1 MLNNIKILNYTNYYF
16 SGIGGVSMSAL
27 AKYLIRIGKNVYG
40 SDISSSELTDELE
53 FLGVKIDFTQKGKFL
68 TEDCVFVY
76 SSAISTDN
84 EEMLRAKE
92 LKIPIVKRSELLGE
106 ICSQFPISIAVS
118 GSHGK
123 TTTTAMI
130 AQILISGKYLPTV
143 FLGGNSLE
151 YGNLFLGDNNIVLTE
166 ACEYKKNFLNIKP
179 KISTVLN
186 IDNDHLDS
194 YQDLDEEVRVFEKFI
209 KGSIAV
215 INADDVK
222 ANVIFTTSKVTFGI
236 NNQANYIARRI
247 VEKENGI
254 SFSVYQSSIQMGR
267 INLKIKGKHNV
278 YNALCAIAVCSILKV
293 PFKVMKKGL
302 ETFVGVKRR
311 NELILRKDGLDVYA
325 DYAHHPSEI
334 DALLETYKKERD
346 KTLFVF
352 QPHTYSRTE
361 ILMNE
366 FISVLS
372 KCQNLII
379 YKTYPAREKYSY
391 KGSAMKLYCNLSNCG
406 IKILKFIEDQE
417 KLKKEIVN
425 SSKKY
430 KNIIFIG
437 AGDIYEIAKES
448 VHLIK

>member
-1 MLNNIKILNYTNYYF
+1 MLNNIKILNYKNYYF

-27 AKYLIRIGKNVYG
+27 AKYLIRIGKRVYG
-40 SDISSSELTDELE
+40 SDISSSEFTDELE

-76 SSAISTDN
+76 SSAISSDN
-84 EEMLRAKE
+84 VEMLRAKD
-92 LKIPIVKRSELLGE
+92 LNIPIVKRSELLGE

-194 YQDLDEEVRVFEKFI
+194 YLDLDEEVRVFEKFT

-222 ANVIFTTSKVTFGI
+222 ANGIFTTSKVSFGI
-236 NNQANYIARRI
+236 NNQANYTARRI
-247 VEKENGI
+247 FEKENGI
-254 SFSVYQSSIQMGR
+254 SFSVYQASILMGR

-361 ILMNE
+361 ILMND

-391 KGSAMKLYCNLSNCG
+391 KGSAMKLYCNLSSCG
-406 IKILKFIEDQE
+406 VKNLKFIEEQE
-417 KLKKEIVN
+417 KLKKEIIN

-430 KNIIFIG
+430 KIIIFIG

-448 VHLIK
+448 VRLIK

>member
-92 LKIPIVKRSELLGE
+92 LNIPIVKRSELLGE

-334 DALLETYKKERD
+334 DALLETYKKERE

>member
-1 MLNNIKILNYTNYYF
+1 MLNNIKILDYKNFYF

-27 AKYLIRIGKNVYG
+27 AKYLIRIGKNVNG

-53 FLGVKIDFTQKGKFL
+53 FLGVKIDFAQTGKFL

-76 SSAISTDN
+76 SSAISNDN
-84 EEMLRAKE
+84 EEMFRAKE
-92 LKIPIVKRSELLGE
+92 LNIPIVKRSELLGE

-130 AQILISGKYLPTV
+130 AQILITGKYFPTV

-151 YGNLFLGDNNIVLTE
+151 YENLFLGDNNIVLTE

-194 YQDLDEEVRVFEKFI
+194 YHDLNEEVCVFEKFI

-222 ANVIFTTSKVTFGI
+222 ANGIFTTSKVTFGI
-236 NNQANYIARRI
+236 NNQANYTAHRI

-254 SFSVYQSSIQMGR
+254 SFSVYQSSILMGR

-278 YNALCAIAVCSILKV
+278 YNALCAIAVCSMLKV
-293 PFKVMKKGL
+293 PFKVVKKGL
-302 ETFVGVKRR
+302 ENFVGVKRR
-311 NELILRKDGLDVYA
+311 NELILKKDGLDVYA

-334 DALLETYKKERD
+334 DALLETYKKDRD

-361 ILMNE
+361 ILMND

-379 YKTYPAREKYSY
+379 YKTYPAREKYTY
-391 KGSAMKLYCNLSNCG
+391 KGSAMKLYCNLSSCG
-406 IKILKFIEDQE
+406 VNNLKFIEDQE
-417 KLKKEIVN
+417 KLKKEIIN

-430 KNIIFIG
+430 KIIIFIG
-437 AGDIYEIAKES
+437 AGDIYEIAQET
-448 VHLIK
+448 VRLIK